1 MSKENEGKCNDNDLK
16 NINWINTLENC
27 GISRMGGV
35 KNKGKNS
42 KIGFNQKS
50 IINVKRWF

>member
-16 NINWINTLENC
+16 NINCINTLENC

-50 IINVKRWF
+50 IINVKR